1 MISHISFEAPA
12 QWKAIQ
18 LSWENLAK
26 DRVVDRI
33 WARDHTVWKP
43 KPDEITN
50 RLGWLDIAKTMTGE
64 IPALKQFASDIKRDG
79 MTDAVLLGMGG
90 SSLAPEVF
98 SKVFGTSEGFLRLH
112 ILDSTDPGMVRTILN
127 RITLPRTLFI
137 VATKSGGTVETL
149 SGFKYFFNEAIDAVG
164 VEKVGEHFV
173 AITDPGSSL
182 EALGQRH
189 RFRQMFLSDP
199 NIGGRYSA
207 LSHFGLVPVALL
219 GVDLERLLSG
229 AIHEMEKAQSE
240 ADRNAAAA
248 LGAVIA
254 TLAQLGKDKLTFV
267 IPEPLA
273 SLGDWIEQLI
283 AESTGKDNVGIL
295 PVVGKSAGELLSYNA
310 DRTFVLIRHH
320 DDDSQ
325 MGPVLALGEAGHP
338 TITMTYED
346 VYDLGGLMFLWEM
359 ATAVAGH
366 VLGIQPFD
374 QPNVE
379 SAKVRSREVVAAFQR
394 DGRLPVEKP
403 VVEGDGLAVF
413 GALTASSVAD
423 AINQFV
429 EQTRYGD
436 YIAIQAYLTPS
447 PKHDDLLG
455 QIRLAMRTRFR
466 AATTVGYGPRFL
478 HSTGQLHKGGR
489 GNGLFIQITCD
500 EKDDIPI
507 PDQAG
512 IAQSSLSFG
521 ALKLSQALGDAEALR
536 DAERCIMRVHLTE
549 QSEGLAKLVSILR

>member
-1 MISHISFEAPA
+1 MISHISFEAPE
-12 QWKAIQ
+12 QWIAIQ

-43 KPDEITN
+43 KPVEITN

-149 SGFKYFFNEAIDAVG
+149 SGFKYFFNEAVDAVG
-164 VEKVGEHFV
+164 VEKVGERFV

-182 EALGQRH
+182 EGLGQRH

-207 LSHFGLVPVALL
+207 LSHFGLVPAALL

-254 TLAQLGKDKLTFV
+254 TLAQLGKDK
-267 IPEPLA
+267 
-273 SLGDWIEQLI
+273 
-283 AESTGKDNVGIL
+283 GI
-295 PVVGKSAGELLSYNA
+295 
-310 DRTFVLIRHH
+310 
-320 DDDSQ
+320 
-325 MGPVLALGEAGHP
+325 
-338 TITMTYED
+338 
-346 VYDLGGLMFLWEM
+346 
-359 ATAVAGH
+359 
-366 VLGIQPFD
+366 
-374 QPNVE
+374 
-379 SAKVRSREVVAAFQR
+379 
-394 DGRLPVEKP
+394 
-403 VVEGDGLAVF
+403 
-413 GALTASSVAD
+413 
-423 AINQFV
+423 
-429 EQTRYGD
+429 
-436 YIAIQAYLTPS
+436 
-447 PKHDDLLG
+447 
-455 QIRLAMRTRFR
+455 RF
-466 AATTVGYGPRFL
+466 
-478 HSTGQLHKGGR
+478 
-489 GNGLFIQITCD
+489 
-500 EKDDIPI
+500 
-507 PDQAG
+507 
-512 IAQSSLSFG
+512 
-521 ALKLSQALGDAEALR
+521 
-536 DAERCIMRVHLTE
+536 
-549 QSEGLAKLVSILR
+549 